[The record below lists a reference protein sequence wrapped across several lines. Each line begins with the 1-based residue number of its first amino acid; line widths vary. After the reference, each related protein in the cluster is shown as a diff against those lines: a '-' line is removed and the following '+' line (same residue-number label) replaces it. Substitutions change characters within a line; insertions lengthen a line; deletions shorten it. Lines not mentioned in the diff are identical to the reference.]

1 MVEDVVDDDVSI
13 GDVDFAVTIH
23 VDNVAPI
30 LAASL
35 ALIGGS
41 VAVTMAATIND
52 DINHL
57 VYIGNI
63 DLAITVHVPWDV
75 SLRCIAKDLIK

>member
-13 GDVDFAVTIH
+13 GDVDFAVAVH
-23 VDNVAPI
+23 VDNVAPV

-35 ALIGGS
+35 ALIGRS
-41 VAVTMAATIND
+41 VAVTMAATIDD

-57 VYIGNI
+57 VYIGNV
-63 DLAITVHVPWDV
+63 DLAVSVHIARDV
-75 SLRCIAKDLIK
+75 SWRIANDL

>member
-1 MVEDVVDDDVSI
+1 MVDDVIDDDVDI
-13 GDVDFAVTIH
+13 GDVDFVVSIH

-41 VAVTMAATIND
+41 VAVTMAATIDD

-57 VYIGNI
+57 VYIGNV
-63 DLAITVHVPWDV
+63 DLAVSVHIARDV
-75 SLRCIAKDLIK
+75 SWRITNDL

>member
-13 GDVDFAVTIH
+13 GDVDFAVAIH
-23 VDNVAPI
+23 VDNVAAV

-35 ALIGGS
+35 TITGGS
-41 VAVTMAATIND
+41 VVVTMATTIND

>member
-1 MVEDVVDDDVSI
+1 MVEDVVDDDVDVS
-13 GDVDFAVTIH
+13 DVDFAVAVHI
-23 VDNVAPI
+23 DNVAPV

-35 ALIGGS
+35 ALIGRS
-41 VAVTMAATIND
+41 VAVTMAATIDD

>member
-1 MVEDVVDDDVSI
+1 MVEDVVDDDVGI
-13 GDVDFAVTIH
+13 GYVDFAVAIH

-41 VAVTMAATIND
+41 VAVTMAATIDD
-52 DINHL
+52 DINHR
-57 VYIGNI
+57 VYIGNV
-63 DLAITVHVPWDV
+63 DLAVSVDITGDFSW
-75 SLRCIAKDLIK
+75 RIAKNL

>member
-1 MVEDVVDDDVSI
+1 MAEDVVDDNVDV
-13 GDVDFAVTIH
+13 GDVDFAVAIH

-41 VAVTMAATIND
+41 VAVTMAATIDD

-63 DLAITVHVPWDV
+63 DLAVSIDIPGDV
-75 SLRCIAKDLIK
+75 SWRIANDL